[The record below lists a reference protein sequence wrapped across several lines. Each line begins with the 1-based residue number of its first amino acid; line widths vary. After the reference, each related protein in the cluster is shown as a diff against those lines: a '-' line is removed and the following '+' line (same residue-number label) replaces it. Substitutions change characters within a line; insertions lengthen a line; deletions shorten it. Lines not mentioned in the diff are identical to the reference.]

1 MSAGASLALASESR
15 RIHVRHAI
23 KVPVDVV
30 VLRSGV
36 PENLPGRCIDLS
48 EGGVG
53 AVVAGELL
61 RGQEIGVEIR
71 LPNVAPPFQTKAR
84 VRHQGALR
92 CGLEFVGLPKDQ
104 REMITY
110 WKRTAEPAKTD
121 RVPRAEAA
129 KSETREVSR
138 RAAGRRRRWLRPKFA
153 IIALVC
159 LLALAAVGWWR
170 WQLAWKELEPSASVQ
185 TVPLRVAPEIM
196 TARIL
201 TRVEPIYPAQAR
213 REGKQGTA
221 WLDAVIAA
229 DGTVR
234 KTQIISGDE
243 VLAQAAA
250 DAVRQWRFEPY
261 RAADRPLEVETAIA
275 IEFRLN

>member
-1 MSAGASLALASESR
+1 MSAGASLALKNESR
-15 RIHVRHAI
+15 RTHVRHDI
-23 KVPVDVV
+23 RIPMDVI

-36 PENLPGRCIDLS
+36 PENIPGRCLDVS

-53 AVVAGELL
+53 VVVAGAFAP
-61 RGQEIGVEIR
+61 GQEIGVEMR
-71 LPNVAPPFQTKAR
+71 LPNVAPPFQTRAR

-92 CGLEFVGLPKDQ
+92 CGLEFVGLSKDQ

-121 RVPRAEAA
+121 RAPRGEAA
-129 KSETREVSR
+129 QSETPEILARMSR
-138 RAAGRRRRWLRPKFA
+138 QTHWWLRPKFA
-153 IIALVC
+153 AIALVC
-159 LLALAAVGWWR
+159 LLALAALGWWR
-170 WQLAWKELEPSASVQ
+170 WQLGWKELEQSASVQ

-196 TARIL
+196 NARIL

-213 REGKQGTA
+213 REGRQGTA

-234 KTQIISGDE
+234 RTRTISGDE

-261 RAADRPLEVETAIA
+261 RAADRALDVETAIA